1 MAVSDWQDHSKAG
14 LGDLP
19 DMRPQLYHRFAELA
33 NAAGVMDIRGH
44 SLSWCRG
51 VFVQKQLPL
60 RRVQLELHMSVK
72 LSRQRPVLKPRLN
85 PFGREVV

>member
-1 MAVSDWQDHSKAG
+1 MAVSDWRDHSKAG

-19 DMRPQLYHRFAELA
+19 DMHHQLYQGFAELA
-33 NAAGVMDIRGH
+33 KSGGMGIRGH
-44 SLSWCRG
+44 FLKRCRA
-51 VFVQKQLPL
+51 VFVQEQLPL

-72 LSRQRPVLKPRLN
+72 LSRQQPVLKPRLN